1 WETVVKMALIGRD
14 LMVGN
19 EKLAEMGY
27 AEEAMGHNALV
38 SGFQGQ
44 RQWTDHLPNGDYME
58 TILNSSFDWNGKRAP
73 YIMATE
79 NDNNNGISMLF
90 NYLLTNTAQIF
101 AEVRTSWSPESVER
115 VTGHQLE
122 AIAQHGLIHLKNS
135 GESTLDG
142 TGQQTQDG
150 KPAIKPFWGVTG
162 EEVDLMMENTTFH
175 PADKQYFR
183 GGGFSTKYLTKGNM
197 PMTMTRINIV
207 KGLGPVLQIA
217 EGYSVDLPE
226 DVHNTI
232 DNRTD
237 PTWPTTWF
245 APILT
250 GKGAF
255 KDVYSVMDFW
265 GSNHGAISYGHIG
278 ADLLTLA
285 SMLRMPVNMHN
296 VDSSRIF

>member
-1 WETVVKMALIGRD
+1 
-14 LMVGN
+14 
-19 EKLAEMGY
+19 
-27 AEEAMGHNALV
+27 
-38 SGFQGQ
+38 
-44 RQWTDHLPNGDYME
+44 
-58 TILNSSFDWNGKRAP
+58 
-73 YIMATE
+73 
-79 NDNNNGISMLF
+79 
-90 NYLLTNTAQIF
+90 
-101 AEVRTSWSPESVER
+101 
-115 VTGHQLE
+115 
-122 AIAQHGLIHLKNS
+122 
-135 GESTLDG
+135 
-142 TGQQTQDG
+142 
-150 KPAIKPFWGVTG
+150 

-237 PTWPTTWF
+237 PPWPTTWF

-296 VDSSRIF
+296 VDSSRIFRPHVWTMFGTQDLESAAFRACDNFEPLDRLGRFTVYQMNDSKSCLDNIGTCLNSRSNL